1 MVHAQ
6 FRDGMKDISIPF
18 PERFEEQFAGYKFP
32 QASKLDLYQKRL
44 SRYG

>member
-18 PERFEEQFAGYKFP
+18 PERFEEQLSVINFP
-32 QASKLDLYQKRL
+32 KHQN
-44 SRYG
+44 